1 MMGTDRSPVPPSPYR
16 GILPFRYADRDRFF
30 GREREIKDL
39 TAKILLYRLVAVFG
53 ESGAGKSSLLNA
65 GIIPALQREEFQAER
80 LRVRPFAE
88 EPVLVER
95 VRVGEGGALLPSIFA
110 TEDEVEDRSGQ
121 GAARSLEEFRAA
133 VKAPGRGPQP
143 VLIFDQFEELF
154 TLFEPGYR
162 ELQTSLLD
170 AIYELINSRELVAK
184 VVIVIREDFLGKL
197 EVLAK
202 QYPQVFEQRVR
213 LEQLSPTAAREAILG
228 AFREGHA
235 YASEITP
242 ELAELILQDFTGGD
256 ADASIHSTQVQIV
269 CSRLWDRFAT
279 VQASITPDDY
289 RTLGSVR
296 GILAGFLESEIDK
309 LAPDDRDLAYLLM
322 GQMVTDLGTRDVV
335 SAERI
340 RGR

>member
-1 MMGTDRSPVPPSPYR
+1 MIGTDGSPVPLSPYR

-39 TAKILLYRLVAVFG
+39 TAKILLYRLVVVFG

-80 LRVRPFAE
+80 LRARPFAE

-110 TEDEVEDRSGQ
+110 TEDAVEYPSGQ

-133 VKAPGRGPQP
+133 LRAPGCGSQP

-154 TLFEPGYR
+154 TLFEPGCR
-162 ELQTSLLD
+162 RLQTSLLD
-170 AIYELINSRELVAK
+170 AIYEVINSRELVAK
-184 VVIVIREDFLGKL
+184 VVIVIQEDFVGKL

-213 LEQLSPTAAREAILG
+213 LGQLSPTAAREAILG
-228 AFREGHA
+228 
-235 YASEITP
+235 
-242 ELAELILQDFTGGD
+242 
-256 ADASIHSTQVQIV
+256 
-269 CSRLWDRFAT
+269 RFAKGMPT
-279 VQASITPDDY
+279 HRRS
-289 RTLGSVR
+289 RR
-296 GILAGFLESEIDK
+296 N
-309 LAPDDRDLAYLLM
+309 
-322 GQMVTDLGTRDVV
+322 
-335 SAERI
+335 
-340 RGR
+340 